1 MRIDKETLSPAVQ
14 EAINHPKGQPSEK
27 TDETNAP
34 EKSEAKVTV
43 PAAPASQVTNNPPFP
58 TLSPNATNNSPTQ
71 LNNLLDSLPS
81 GLPSL
86 PEPGDVFAPLPP
98 LAGPGSS
105 GQLPTAGL
113 PPLTPQSGLP
123 PMTPPIQPGPAS
135 QTGLQQPAAITPSQP
150 TLPIATA
157 DPQPSTAPPQNVT
170 PVDTPLSQNETSLY
184 SSQNETLQETMASTE
199 EAIEDDSDSTLHIQ
213 RPPAA
218 QRSLVRDLPP
228 FPEDADI
235 VFEDM
240 VQSLEVEEFQVME
253 VLGTAKR
260 MFWAPLKD
268 TAQQTAFEN
277 IVAFLHSLDLSPIRR
292 ALMEMGKTI
301 SQDIGNVYSN
311 HLDELTRN
319 GDLTADEQAL
329 YHLSAVQ
336 KEHIQGD
343 IRSPFREFIE
353 RLEQLDQAQEQILNL
368 LHEHIST
375 QLGRLP
381 PLLDAELLD
390 KLDQVE
396 EAQGIEASWRVLLA
410 AMQAGLAYYQNEAAD
425 EVAQLTDAMEQFI
438 SQFEP
443 TYTALLNR
451 VIEVWSDRLMPPLQA
466 ITQ

>member
-1 MRIDKETLSPAVQ
+1 MRID
-14 EAINHPKGQPSEK
+14 
-27 TDETNAP
+27 
-34 EKSEAKVTV
+34 
-43 PAAPASQVTNNPPFP
+43 
-58 TLSPNATNNSPTQ
+58 
-71 LNNLLDSLPS
+71 
-81 GLPSL
+81 
-86 PEPGDVFAPLPP
+86 
-98 LAGPGSS
+98 
-105 GQLPTAGL
+105 
-113 PPLTPQSGLP
+113 
-123 PMTPPIQPGPAS
+123 
-135 QTGLQQPAAITPSQP
+135 
-150 TLPIATA
+150 
-157 DPQPSTAPPQNVT
+157 
-170 PVDTPLSQNETSLY
+170 
-184 SSQNETLQETMASTE
+184 NETLQETMASTE